1 MNYNSKH
8 IFVQHLILTNY
19 IFFISIVFMKKKT
32 FFEQY
37 KDLPQ
42 YHLNSHLIISC
53 ANGQLEHVMY
63 LLSSKE
69 LLENADIHCDNDG
82 AFISVC
88 MYGYIE
94 HYHHILI
101 KQLQQNELYFDPNY
115 DGLLQYFIFD
125 KNLEKTESIIKFLDN
140 IRDRHKDFVNNLEK
154 MFSLRDFKNKL
165 ERELPVNTENSQE
178 IRKQ

>member
-1 MNYNSKH
+1 
-8 IFVQHLILTNY
+8 
-19 IFFISIVFMKKKT
+19 MKTKT

-53 ANGQLEHVMY
+53 ANGQLEHVRY

-69 LLENADIHCDNDG
+69 LSENADIHCDDDG

-101 KQLQQNELYFDPNY
+101 KQLQQNKLYFYPNY
-115 DGLLQYFIFD
+115 DGLLEYFIFD
-125 KNLEKTESIIKFLDN
+125 KNLERTEAISKFLEN
-140 IRDRHKDFVNNLEK
+140 IKERHLEFFNKIDK

-165 ERELPVNTENSQE
+165 ERELPVNTENSHE
-178 IRKQ
+178 VRKQ